1 MHGPLVISHKP
12 MKTTK
17 YLLTVLFG
25 GRFHDETPAEFAAR
39 VRRQALA
46 SIVFA
51 IATVA
56 AVWALIAMA
65 LAAL

>member
-1 MHGPLVISHKP
+1 

-25 GRFHDETPAEFAAR
+25 GRFHDETPAEYCGR

-46 SIVFA
+46 GAFLL
-51 IATVA
+51 VA
-56 AVWALIAMA
+56 CLVAVWALVAMA